1 MADIENLTEAWHG
14 HSGKEVES
22 FLKRQL
28 VNNMNMFEGK
38 VGYVDYDGTKITFW
52 DDAQKGNKIG
62 EVTLSG
68 NIYKINL
75 VTDPA
80 ETTFNVLSSA
90 TSKLLTFSASTQMSS
105 ISGGDW
111 EDVNE
116 SHTYSIGV
124 DNGSGSFR
132 EVTSGIIAVGA
143 TGSYNIKGDLVT
155 GQNRVRLV
163 VVGSDTGQQ
172 TTKLFIVN
180 VTTLTLEC
188 NFSWYRA
195 WVEGSEFNID
205 KIKFAGNLQKTLY
218 VALDGDTQNPVRAIP
233 FNSGTNSDNY
243 TVVLDDDDIPDSW
256 DESAIHTVSLWMV
269 ASGVST
275 EVFTYN
281 IMFVKSGESP
291 DLICINEELPA
302 VSNFVSQRLFSFA
315 LYGITEVTFDKVVT
329 DGVNTLETESTMSG
343 IVTQTKNYFNNLT
356 EFETESDS
364 ATVTITATAGT
375 AEEEIVFPLDNSTA
389 YLPAGGSTFYMNAA
403 NRTNSATDKLY
414 ILNQAQ
420 NAAVESYLGIWAGFS
435 FGATDGWISES
446 ANTPTVLAAK
456 AGCHVKFP
464 TLELMGSMSST
475 QNGISI
481 ELKFKSDNIAD
492 YDTPVLTLG
501 CPYNPDVVA
510 NPSGSPKANGYW
522 ERNTIGEG
530 VYSFTPCFET
540 EVEAGKTYY
549 TPRLDENGN
558 PIMTGIFVYPSK
570 LTVISNMEGDR
581 VLQSIGLQE
590 GEVHHLVIVLQKN
603 YTQSEGGLQAGRN
616 ICSIYMNG
624 NRNIHFA
631 FENES
636 NFGTGALAIGQDST
650 DFSLYMMRYY
660 PRPLSS
666 ADCLMNFINTII
678 DGQEFTRSGVRASN
692 NIVDNGSID
701 YNMAKQTGLACMVVE
716 LNGNLPN
723 PSDTPSRYCNLRME
737 FGPTDPRN
745 FTVTGCKLDGQ
756 GTTSMQYY
764 RWNLRFR
771 PQSGSLWTYA
781 DGTTDNGKKGWFDG
795 KSVHPKVSDI
805 VAKKNYASAMQGHK
819 MGATAFY
826 DDLYKLYVGDGT
838 LPEGARVAVY
848 QYPVLGFQK
857 YNDGT
862 YKYIGLYTVGPHK
875 GDKGTFGYDARVY
888 PSLMSI
894 EGPNHAPLGTRFL
907 HAWQHVDYNPTPK
920 VETLEFGGEE
930 GWDANFVG
938 GYDTADET
946 NHDDILGL
954 YTTEFK
960 PAYEIVFFCS
970 PYLRALSEMPTAYNT
985 IAKINADVANFRNG
999 TTAGLKNSL
1008 IQVYDANYVL
1018 YSYDNY
1024 TRSFITVEGHSML
1037 TYLSSY
1043 LDGVSQPTRAQLVAA
1058 RVAKFKAEAKN
1069 VWNEKSLVFHYLFC
1083 ILIAATDNYAKNMY
1097 PFKFLPLAS
1106 GGKWEFRQDD
1116 LDSILDTDNNGQQTK
1131 KYSVMPGDVNANGV
1145 IIYQGG
1151 DSALYAL
1158 VQAAYADTF
1167 NAEMYKILDGC
1178 KQLAFEKNL
1187 GGATDHD
1194 ILYNLFEYYFWSHS
1208 AKYFPQEAYNYDTVW
1223 SYLTPWYIDPTKSY
1237 NNVLPLTQTRGDG
1250 QYSERDW
1257 VKKHIA
1263 FLFSCYQ
1270 LGGFTG
1276 GSQEYGQM
1284 AMTPASRY
1292 VLNMVPAID
1301 LYPVTNIGGG
1311 SGSNT
1316 QGARTAAGEVCP
1328 MTMGASGDGQTTEYI
1343 LGVDWLSYLGDM
1355 CGLVLDTR
1363 GGATNVSLTFAGKRL
1378 RRIKIGDAVAGNVLF
1393 NAYSVYVS
1401 ATTQA
1406 LEEFDARNT
1415 TSIHAK
1421 VDLSACKRLRKI
1433 LFAGSSAISVT
1444 IPEGAQLEE
1453 ISMPDSC
1460 ATLML
1465 RSLPNLTYEM
1475 LQMSNSAKASVENLY
1490 IYNCPLLDPIALV
1503 SDLWKRQGLLQYI
1516 TMTWSEEYE
1525 CQPDAFLALYYIA
1538 QNKAY
1543 VSGSGTEQDPY
1554 VVEDRQYGSL
1564 AYEDGNVTP
1573 VAGVPVIEGVVNV
1586 DGYVDAEQW
1595 EVLHATWPNLTIN
1608 CTGRIIKFE
1617 DATAKQIC
1625 VTNWGGVSGAGG
1637 VAGVEGEI
1645 TMEQAAKVSSLGT
1658 KLYNRHDIASFAEWY
1673 YFGQTAGTRNGDIA
1687 GSAYNA
1693 RSGKYDLVVTP
1704 KNFVANN
1711 ANGMSC
1717 ISNTNADT
1725 IVVPHIT
1732 TMNQYFSYGLACTN
1746 LIVLDDTAPSI
1757 VSQAATGRSVTN
1769 VYVPDDLVSIYGG
1782 KLGAS
1787 AKPLSQFIAG
1797 SSPYAAMVKTLYEKG
1812 ILVRTWL

>member
-1 MADIENLTEAWHG
+1 
-14 HSGKEVES
+14 
-22 FLKRQL
+22 
-28 VNNMNMFEGK
+28 
-38 VGYVDYDGTKITFW
+38 
-52 DDAQKGNKIG
+52 
-62 EVTLSG
+62 
-68 NIYKINL
+68 
-75 VTDPA
+75 
-80 ETTFNVLSSA
+80 
-90 TSKLLTFSASTQMSS
+90 
-105 ISGGDW
+105 
-111 EDVNE
+111 
-116 SHTYSIGV
+116 
-124 DNGSGSFR
+124 
-132 EVTSGIIAVGA
+132 
-143 TGSYNIKGDLVT
+143 
-155 GQNRVRLV
+155 
-163 VVGSDTGQQ
+163 
-172 TTKLFIVN
+172 
-180 VTTLTLEC
+180 
-188 NFSWYRA
+188 
-195 WVEGSEFNID
+195 
-205 KIKFAGNLQKTLY
+205 
-218 VALDGDTQNPVRAIP
+218 
-233 FNSGTNSDNY
+233 
-243 TVVLDDDDIPDSW
+243 
-256 DESAIHTVSLWMV
+256 
-269 ASGVST
+269 
-275 EVFTYN
+275 
-281 IMFVKSGESP
+281 
-291 DLICINEELPA
+291 
-302 VSNFVSQRLFSFA
+302 
-315 LYGITEVTFDKVVT
+315 
-329 DGVNTLETESTMSG
+329 
-343 IVTQTKNYFNNLT
+343 
-356 EFETESDS
+356 
-364 ATVTITATAGT
+364 
-375 AEEEIVFPLDNSTA
+375 
-389 YLPAGGSTFYMNAA
+389 
-403 NRTNSATDKLY
+403 
-414 ILNQAQ
+414 
-420 NAAVESYLGIWAGFS
+420 
-435 FGATDGWISES
+435 
-446 ANTPTVLAAK
+446 
-456 AGCHVKFP
+456 
-464 TLELMGSMSST
+464 
-475 QNGISI
+475 
-481 ELKFKSDNIAD
+481 
-492 YDTPVLTLG
+492 
-501 CPYNPDVVA
+501 
-510 NPSGSPKANGYW
+510 
-522 ERNTIGEG
+522 
-530 VYSFTPCFET
+530 
-540 EVEAGKTYY
+540 
-549 TPRLDENGN
+549 
-558 PIMTGIFVYPSK
+558 
-570 LTVISNMEGDR
+570 
-581 VLQSIGLQE
+581 
-590 GEVHHLVIVLQKN
+590 
-603 YTQSEGGLQAGRN
+603 
-616 ICSIYMNG
+616 
-624 NRNIHFA
+624 
-631 FENES
+631 
-636 NFGTGALAIGQDST
+636 
-650 DFSLYMMRYY
+650 
-660 PRPLSS
+660 
-666 ADCLMNFINTII
+666 
-678 DGQEFTRSGVRASN
+678 
-692 NIVDNGSID
+692 
-701 YNMAKQTGLACMVVE
+701 MAKQTGLACMVVE

-795 KSVHPKVSDI
+795 KNAHPKVADI

-838 LPEGARVAVY
+838 LPAGARVAVY

-875 GDKGTFGYDARVY
+875 GDKGTFGYDADTY
-888 PSLMSI
+888 PSLMSL

-938 GYDTADET
+938 PYSSDDAAS
-946 NHDDILGL
+946 HDQILAMF
-954 YTTEFK
+954 TSEWK

-985 IAKINADVANFRNG
+985 IAKINADVSGFRAG
-999 TTAGLKNSL
+999 TTDGLKNTL
-1008 IQVYDANYVL
+1008 IQVYDDNYVL

-1024 TRSFITVEGHSML
+1024 TQNYIAVAGHDML
-1037 TYLSSY
+1037 TYLSGYFEGQLRSP
-1043 LDGVSQPTRAQLVAA
+1043 SRAQLVAA
-1058 RVAKFKAEAKN
+1058 RIAKFRAEAKN
-1069 VWNEKSLVFHYLFC
+1069 VWNEKSLKFHYLFC

-1131 KYSVMPGDVNANGV
+1131 GYSVMPGDVNANGV

-1158 VQAAYADTF
+1158 VQAAFGDTF
-1167 NAEMYKILDGC
+1167 NAEMYTILDLC
-1178 KQLAFEKNL
+1178 KQLALEKNL

-1208 AKYFPQEAYNYDTVW
+1208 AKYFPAESYNYDTVW
-1223 SYLTPWYIDPTKSY
+1223 SYLTPWYIDPTHEY
-1237 NNVLPLTQTRGDG
+1237 NNVKPLTQTRGDG

-1257 VKKHIA
+1257 VRKHIA

-1284 AMTPASRY
+1284 AMTPAARY

-1363 GGATNVSLTFAGKRL
+1363 GGATNVSITFSGKRL
-1378 RRIKIGDAVAGNVLF
+1378 RKIKIGDAVAGNVLF
-1393 NAYSVYVS
+1393 NAYSVMVS
-1401 ATTQA
+1401 AATQA

-1415 TSIHAK
+1415 TSVHAK

-1433 LFAGSSAISVT
+1433 LFAGSNAISVT

-1475 LQMSNSAKASVENLY
+1475 LQMSAAAKASVENLY

-1503 SDLWKRQGLLQYI
+1503 SDLWKRQGLLQFI
-1516 TMTWSEEYE
+1516 TMTWAEEYE

-1538 QNKAY
+1538 QGKAY
-1543 VSGSGTEQDPY
+1543 VSGSGTEQDPF

-1564 AYEDGNVTP
+1564 AYESGNVTP
-1573 VAGVPVIEGVVNV
+1573 VSGLPVIEGTVNV
-1586 DGYVDAEQW
+1586 NGYVDAEQW

-1617 DATAKQIC
+1617 DQVAKNIC

-1658 KLYNRHDIASFAEWY
+1658 KLYNKTNIASFAEWY
-1673 YFGQTAGTRNGDIA
+1673 YFGQTAGTRNGDII
-1687 GSAYNA
+1687 GSAYSS
-1693 RSGKYDLVVTP
+1693 RSGKYNLVVTP
-1704 KNFVANN
+1704 KNFAADN
-1711 ANGMSC
+1711 ANGFSF
-1717 ISNTNADT
+1717 ISNTYADT

-1732 TMNQYFSYGLACTN
+1732 GINQYFSYGLQCTN
-1746 LIVLDDTAPSI
+1746 LIILSDTAPTF
-1757 VSQAATGRSVTN
+1757 VNQMTTGRSVTN
-1769 VYVPDDLVSIYGG
+1769 VYVPDALVSTYGS
-1782 KLGAS
+1782 KLGPT
-1787 AKPLSQFIAG
+1787 AKALSTFLNG
-1797 SSPYAAMVKTLYEKG
+1797 SSPYAAMVRTLYEKG
-1812 ILVRTWL
+1812 ILVRSWL